1 MLAIARE
8 VRPVPP
14 RPVAR
19 AAHKGRLAA
28 GATMLPTPAAGAT
41 MLPTSVL
48 GPAAAL
54 PGTATAPAAAAAG
67 AGVGVTSAA
76 VPPRVGVVSVAP
88 GVSGMVGRR
97 AGGAG
102 VMP

>member
-1 MLAIARE
+1 MLAIARA

-28 GATMLPTPAAGAT
+28 GATMLPTPAAGAA
-41 MLPTSVL
+41 MLPTPLL
-48 GPAAAL
+48 GPASAL
-54 PGTATAPAAAAAG
+54 PGTAPAPAAAAAG

-88 GVSGMVGRR
+88 GVSGRGVVRR
-97 AGGAG
+97 AGAAG
-102 VMP
+102 V